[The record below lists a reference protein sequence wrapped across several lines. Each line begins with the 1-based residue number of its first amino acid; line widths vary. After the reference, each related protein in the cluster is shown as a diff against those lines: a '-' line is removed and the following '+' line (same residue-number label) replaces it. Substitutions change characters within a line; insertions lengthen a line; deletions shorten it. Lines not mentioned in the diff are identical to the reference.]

1 VPHFE
6 IPPSIPRT
14 RRGLLQPI
22 ANRLFR
28 ALGWRFEGE
37 IPNEPKLVAIVAPHT
52 SNWDFPI
59 GLVAKWA
66 LRLKASW
73 LGKHT
78 LFRPPFGWI
87 MRRLGGIAVDRQ
99 SAHNVVDQMV
109 HVFRA
114 RERLVL
120 VIAPEGTRKK
130 VQDWKTGFL
139 HIARGAGVPI
149 LLIAFD
155 WRRRVIRLGPTV
167 KARSDVDVQLREI
180 REMYDGVTGKHPAN
194 A

>member
-1 VPHFE
+1 VAHFE
-6 IPPSIPRT
+6 VPPSIPRT
-14 RRGLLQPI
+14 RRGLLQPF
-22 ANRLFR
+22 AKRLFH

-37 IPNEPKLVAIVAPHT
+37 ITDEPKLVAIVAPHT

-73 LGKHT
+73 FGKDT
-78 LFRPPFGWI
+78 LFRPPFGWL
-87 MRRLGGIAVDRQ
+87 MRRLGGIAVDRD
-99 SAHNVVDQMV
+99 ATHNVVDQMV
-109 HVFRA
+109 RVFRS

-130 VQDWKTGFL
+130 VAEWRTGFL

-155 WRRRVIRLGPTV
+155 WRRRVIRLGPTLEPSPD
-167 KARSDVDVQLREI
+167 ADTQMREI
-180 REMYDGVTGKHPAN
+180 REMYEGVTGKHPAN

>member
-1 VPHFE
+1 MPD
-6 IPPSIPRT
+6 
-14 RRGLLQPI
+14 
-22 ANRLFR
+22 A
-28 ALGWRFEGE
+28 
-37 IPNEPKLVAIVAPHT
+37 PKLVAIVAPHT

-66 LRLKASW
+66 LRLRASW

-87 MRRLGGIAVDRQ
+87 MRRLGGIAVNRK
-99 SAHNVVDQMV
+99 STHNVVDQMID
-109 HVFRA
+109 VFRS

-130 VQDWKTGFL
+130 VAEWKTGFL
-139 HIARGAGVPI
+139 HIARGAEVPI

-155 WRRRVIRLGPTV
+155 WRRRVIRFGPTV
-167 KARSDVDVQLREI
+167 VPDGDPDAQMRQIRGLYADVV
-180 REMYDGVTGKHPAN
+180 GKNPAN